1 MAVLGRDITLL
12 VSEHVDMDS
21 LARLMLSS
29 RANYR
34 LIRGYERSIVK
45 AKIARLVRDPV
56 LEPPLGAVL
65 SSSTPDRL
73 GLAREV
79 LSPMSFAVARELEAR
94 ERRIARLLGSPGSP
108 PSGGRP
114 SQITDAIGRLVLF
127 RDLPPRQMER
137 LLDGLRDACRVADR
151 IADCA
156 APIRLAEEDGGD
168 EEEEEEEDEPWT
180 SDLRRDARQAALEER
195 IHLARQRYI
204 RSLGPV
210 RLAFLA
216 LLTSLAGM
224 LYARRPPDPLHPP
237 SAPRAPPAPDNNNN
251 DDDPD
256 PFRWERVIAFKEAFL
271 RHGTVIL
278 CALLCPPEKPYH
290 TNMKTDAD
298 CSPPSTSSSSFS
310 SSSRSTHHEHPR
322 SQPTRY
328 YEAQVAAVLT
338 ELLEYEAG
346 GHWQA
351 WRPADQDGG
360 AARPIPDSLHMTMMQ
375 AFRSTEEKGE
385 EEEEEEEGKGEGK
398 GEGKEEGQED
408 TDGDRRLG
416 AGVVANP
423 STEEDAVVSDASSSP
438 TTAPPLSPPPQ
449 IPTLIQPDSREAL
462 ILRWVRQR

>member
-1 MAVLGRDITLL
+1 MAVLGRDVTLL
-12 VSEHVDMDS
+12 VSEHIDMDS
-21 LARLMLSS
+21 LDRLMLSS

-45 AKIARLVRDPV
+45 AKIARLVRDPM

-94 ERRIARLLGSPGSP
+94 ERRIASLLGSLGSP
-108 PSGGRP
+108 PPDGRP
-114 SQITDAIGRLVLF
+114 SQITDAIGRLALF

-156 APIRLAEEDGGD
+156 APVRLAEGEEG
-168 EEEEEEEDEPWT
+168 EEEAEEEEDEPGT
-180 SDLRRDARQAALEER
+180 SDLQRDARQAALEER

-224 LYARRPPDPLHPP
+224 LYARRPPDPPHPP
-237 SAPRAPPAPDNNNN
+237 SAPPTPPAPDNND

-290 TNMKTDAD
+290 TNMNTDAD
-298 CSPPSTSSSSFS
+298 YSSPSTSTSSSSFS

-322 SQPTRY
+322 GQPARY
-328 YEAQVAAVLT
+328 YEAQVAAVLA

-351 WRPADQDGG
+351 LRPADQDGG

-375 AFRSTEEKGE
+375 AFRSTEEK
-385 EEEEEEEGKGEGK
+385 EEEEEEGEEEEGQ
-398 GEGKEEGQED
+398 EEGQED

-423 STEEDAVVSDASSSP
+423 GTEEDAVVSDASSP
-438 TTAPPLSPPPQ
+438 TTAPPLSPPPP
-449 IPTLIQPDSREAL
+449 IPTLIQPDPREAL

>member
-73 GLAREV
+73 DLAREV
-79 LSPMSFAVARELEAR
+79 LGPMSFAVARELEAR

-108 PSGGRP
+108 PSGGP
-114 SQITDAIGRLVLF
+114 PAQITDAIGRLALF

-156 APIRLAEEDGGD
+156 APIRLAEGEGG
-168 EEEEEEEDEPWT
+168 EEEEAVEEPWT
-180 SDLRRDARQAALEER
+180 SDLRGDTRQAALEER

-237 SAPRAPPAPDNNNN
+237 STPRAPPTPDNNN

-256 PFRWERVIAFKEAFL
+256 PFRWERIIAFKEAFL
-271 RHGTVIL
+271 RHGTIIL

-298 CSPPSTSSSSFS
+298 CSPPSTSSSSFPY
-310 SSSRSTHHEHPR
+310 SSRSTHHDHPR

-328 YEAQVAAVLT
+328 FEAQVAAVLA

-351 WRPADQDGG
+351 WRPADQDGA

-375 AFRSTEEKGE
+375 AFRSTEE
-385 EEEEEEEGKGEGK
+385 EEEEEEEGEGEGE

-423 STEEDAVVSDASSSP
+423 GTEEDAVVSDASSP
-438 TTAPPLSPPPQ
+438 TTAPPLSTPPPD
-449 IPTLIQPDSREAL
+449 PREVL
-462 ILRWVRQR
+462 ILRWVRHR